1 MCLLGLFAL
10 IYSNNNL
17 LKYAVTLF
25 NTFRSIFV
33 SFVGNIWTLYSF
45 YLFSKFHLTF
55 LFFIQ
60 FFFLKS
66 SCSYAFVSVLG
77 RTSATMIS
85 LPQYLHFI
93 KLFFPFCFS
102 KCLC

>member
-60 FFFLKS
+60 FLKKKKFLLICFCVSFRQDQCHNDQPS
-66 SCSYAFVSVLG
+66 SVS
-77 RTSATMIS
+77 S
-85 LPQYLHFI
+85 LHQT
-93 KLFFPFCFS
+93 LFPILFQ
-102 KCLC
+102 